1 MGRIST
7 DTQLTV
13 VEYEDMYQFKTKNT
27 GIFNGRRNSDQKTEM
42 NFNTILEETLIKRSQ
57 QKKKTSPLNYKERL
71 FVLTKSMLTY
81 YEGRPERD
89 PEKAECGWTQDLPAS
104 KVHAPDLRS
113 LQCTGR
119 EGQKKVLGVDGRGL
133 KKKCRKG
140 FIDVSKIKCVEIVK
154 NDDGVIPCQNKYP
167 FQVVHDANTLY
178 IFAPSAQS
186 RDRWVKKLKE
196 GIRKALPPTP
206 APEIKKR
213 RPPPPIPPEEENGEE
228 IVVALYDF
236 QATEAHDLRL
246 ERGQEYIILEK
257 NDVHWWRARDK
268 YGSEGYIPSNYV
280 TGKKSNNLDQYDEGS
295 SGFRH
300 YHIKETMTSPKKYY
314 LAEKHA
320 FGSIPEIIEYHKH
333 NAAGL
338 ATRLRYPVS
347 TKGKNAPT
355 TAGFSYEKWEI
366 NPSELTFMRELG
378 SGLFGV
384 VRLGKWRAQ
393 YKVAIK
399 AIREGAMCEEDFIE
413 EAKVMMKLTHPKL
426 VQLYGVC
433 TQQKPIYIV
442 TEFME
447 RGCLL
452 NFLRQRQGHFSRDI
466 LLSMCQDVCEG
477 MEYLER
483 NSFIHRDLAARN
495 CLVNEAGIVKVS
507 DFGMARYVL
516 DDQYTSSSGAKFPVK
531 WCPPEVFNY
540 SRFSSKSDVWS
551 FDNTIQSIFCCCCCC
566 SVQKRQVRTQI
577 SLSKDEELSEKYTQ
591 RRRPWFSDLPSKKQF
606 LIKTQHMLVT
616 FQWVKRNDV
625 PETVNEGLI
634 PSNYVTEN
642 KPTNLEIYEDMEA
655 TIKHYQIKRNDSGQ
669 WYVAERHLFQSI
681 PELIWYHQHNAA
693 EKWEIDPSEL
703 AFVKQ
708 IGSGQFGVVYLGQWR
723 AHVQVAIKAI
733 NEGFMS
739 EEDFIEEAKVMMYVL
754 DDEYVS
760 SSGAKFPVKWSP
772 PEVFHFNRYSSKSD
786 VWSFGVLM
794 WEVFSEGKMPF
805 ENRSNLQVVEAISKG
820 FRLYRPYL
828 APMSIYEV
836 MYSCWHEKPKGRP
849 TFAEL
854 LQVLTEIAE
863 TW

>member
-1 MGRIST
+1 
-7 DTQLTV
+7 
-13 VEYEDMYQFKTKNT
+13 
-27 GIFNGRRNSDQKTEM
+27 M
-42 NFNTILEETLIKRSQ
+42 NFNTVLEEILIKRSQ

-71 FVLTKSMLTY
+71 FVLTESMLTY
-81 YEGRPERD
+81 YEGRA
-89 PEKAECGWTQDLPAS
+89 EK
-104 KVHAPDLRS
+104 KY
-113 LQCTGR
+113 
-119 EGQKKVLGVDGRGL
+119 
-133 KKKCRKG
+133 RKG

-154 NDDGVIPCQNKYP
+154 SDDGVIPCQNKYP

-196 GIRKALPPTP
+196 GIRKALPP
-206 APEIKKR
+206 APETKKR
-213 RPPPPIPPEEENGEE
+213 RPPPPIPPEEGDGGEE
-228 IVVALYDF
+228 VVVAMYDF

-280 TGKKSNNLDQYDEGS
+280 TGKKSNNLDQYEWYCRNTNRSKAEQLLRSEDKEGGFMVRDSSQPGMYTVSLYTKFGGEGS

-300 YHIKETMTSPKKYY
+300 YHIKETTTSPKKYY

-320 FGSIPEIIEYHKH
+320 FSSIPEIIEYHKH

-338 ATRLRYPVS
+338 VTRLRYPVS
-347 TKGKNAPT
+347 VKGKNAPT

-433 TQQKPIYIV
+433 TQQTPIYIV

-452 NFLRQRQGHFSRDI
+452 NFLRQRQGHFSRDV

-495 CLVNEAGIVKVS
+495 CLVNEAGVVKVS

-551 FDNTIQSIFCCCCCC
+551 F
-566 SVQKRQVRTQI
+566 
-577 SLSKDEELSEKYTQ
+577 
-591 RRRPWFSDLPSKKQF
+591 
-606 LIKTQHMLVT
+606 
-616 FQWVKRNDV
+616 
-625 PETVNEGLI
+625 
-634 PSNYVTEN
+634 
-642 KPTNLEIYEDMEA
+642 
-655 TIKHYQIKRNDSGQ
+655 
-669 WYVAERHLFQSI
+669 
-681 PELIWYHQHNAA
+681 
-693 EKWEIDPSEL
+693 
-703 AFVKQ
+703 
-708 IGSGQFGVVYLGQWR
+708 
-723 AHVQVAIKAI
+723 
-733 NEGFMS
+733 
-739 EEDFIEEAKVMMYVL
+739 
-754 DDEYVS
+754 
-760 SSGAKFPVKWSP
+760 
-772 PEVFHFNRYSSKSD
+772 
-786 VWSFGVLM
+786 GVLM
-794 WEVFSEGKMPF
+794 WEVFTEGRMPF
-805 ENRSNLQVVEAISKG
+805 EKNTNYEVVTMVTRG
-820 FRLYRPYL
+820 HRLYRPKL
-828 APMSIYEV
+828 ASKYIYE
-836 MYSCWHEKPKGRP
+836 MMLRCWQERPEGRP
-849 TFAEL
+849 SFEDLLRTIDELVECEETFGR
-854 LQVLTEIAE
+854 
-863 TW
+863 